1 MLNKGQKPRQADMPG
16 LRLLTEDRCTR
27 SAIIDMKKLISIE
40 FGSQVSS
47 GLSFKVK
54 TCLLFC
60 LLSICLF
67 DDFGL

>member
-1 MLNKGQKPRQADMPG
+1 MLNKEQKLRQADMAG
-16 LRLLTEDRCTR
+16 WRLLTEDRCTQ
-27 SAIIDMKKLISIE
+27 SAIIDTKKLVSSE

-60 LLSICLF
+60 SLSICLF
-67 DDFGL
+67 DDLGL